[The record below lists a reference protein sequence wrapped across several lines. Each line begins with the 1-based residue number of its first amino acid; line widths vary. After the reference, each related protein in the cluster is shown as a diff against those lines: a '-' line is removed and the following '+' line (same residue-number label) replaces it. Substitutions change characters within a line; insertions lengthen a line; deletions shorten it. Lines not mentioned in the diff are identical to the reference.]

1 MLGFLKRR
9 RHPIGEVDLSAY
21 VDGRVSPDERRRLEE
36 HLRSC
41 AACTRKLEGLRTV
54 VAELRRL
61 PPVALPRS
69 FALTATQAALGG
81 GKRPAAEPLRWPAA
95 GRLYLALRDGAV
107 AAAVLFVLVGA
118 GSLIVSRG
126 EIGGENSGTLTGPV
140 ATGQSSALS
149 EGSGTTRDTED
160 QNGMAPNK
168 GYASPM
174 TAVPGVAPLL
184 PGVAP
189 SVAPTATVPAFEK
202 TAANPARTVEDRDG
216 RRWLWALEG
225 TAGGLALGLGV
236 SAFWLRRLARR
247 G

>member
-9 RHPIGEVDLSAY
+9 RHPIGEADLSAY
-21 VDGRVSPDERRRLEE
+21 VDGRVSPDERHRLEE

-61 PPVALPRS
+61 PPVAPPRS
-69 FALTATQAALGG
+69 FALTAAQAAD
-81 GKRPAAEPLRWPAA
+81 KRDERSAARTMPSPAA
-95 GRLYLALRDGAV
+95 GRLYVALRGGAV
-107 AAAVLFVLVGA
+107 AAAVLCVLVGA
-118 GSLIVSRG
+118 GSLLLSRG

-149 EGSGTTRDTED
+149 ERNGTAGGAED
-160 QNGMAPNK
+160 QDGMAPNK

-174 TAVPGVAPLL
+174 TAVPGVAPS
-184 PGVAP
+184 A
-189 SVAPTATVPAFEK
+189 APTATVPAFGK
-202 TAANPARTVEDRDG
+202 TAANPARTGEDGDG
-216 RRWLWALEG
+216 RWWLWALEG